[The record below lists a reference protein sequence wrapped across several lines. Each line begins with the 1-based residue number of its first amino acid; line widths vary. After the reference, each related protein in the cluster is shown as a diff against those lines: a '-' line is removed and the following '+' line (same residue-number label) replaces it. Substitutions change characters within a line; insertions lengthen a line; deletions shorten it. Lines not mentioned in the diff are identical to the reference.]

1 MPNTLRVKRRALG
14 GAAGAPSSLANAE
27 LAYNE
32 QDTTLYIGEG
42 TGGAGGSAT
51 SIRAIAGP
59 GAFTTLGTTQTV
71 TGNKTFSGVIEFTGS
86 VSGIGGSGTVTSV
99 ALSLP
104 NIFTVSGS
112 PVTSTGTL
120 TGALATQTPNSV
132 FAGPSTGST
141 AIAPTFRALVPAD
154 IPTLNQNTTGT
165 AANVTGT
172 VAFANG
178 GTGQTTQQA
187 ALNAIAGAVT
197 SGFFLRGNGTDIL
210 MAGITANDVPTLTA
224 AKISDFNTQ
233 VQTSRLD
240 QMAAPTSSVS
250 FNSQRITAVA
260 DPTSAQDAATKAY
273 VDATRQG
280 LDVKDSVRVATTAD
294 ITLSGTQT
302 IDGIAVIAGNRVL
315 VKNQSTASQ
324 NGIYVVAASAWS
336 RSADANS
343 ASNIS
348 PGLFTFVEEG
358 TVNADSGWVL
368 TTDGTITVDTT
379 SLTFVQFS
387 GAGQI
392 IAGIGLTK
400 TGNTLDISTVP
411 VANGGTGQTTYTNGQ
426 LLIGNTTGNTLTKA
440 TLTAGSNVNITNG
453 TGSITIASTDTT
465 YTAGTGLSLTGTTF
479 AVSTVP
485 VANGGTGLTS
495 AAQGS
500 VLVAN
505 TANTY
510 TALDGGGGTDK
521 LLLYT
526 GSTDTISW
534 TNEVDGGTF

>member
-1 MPNTLRVKRRALG
+1 MPNTLRVKRRASG

-141 AIAPTFRALVPAD
+141 AIAPTFRALVSDD
-154 IPTLNQNTTGT
+154 I
-165 AANVTGT
+165 
-172 VAFANG
+172 
-178 GTGQTTQQA
+178 
-187 ALNAIAGAVT
+187 
-197 SGFFLRGNGTDIL
+197 
-210 MAGITANDVPTLTA
+210 PTLTA

-250 FNSQRITAVA
+250 FNSQRITGLA
-260 DPTSAQDAATKAY
+260 DPSSAQDAATKAY

-280 LDVKDSVRVATTAD
+280 LDVKDSVLVATTAN

-302 IDGIAVIAGNRVL
+302 VDGVSLSVGNRVL
-315 VKNQSTASQ
+315 VKNQSTAGE
-324 NGIYVVAASAWS
+324 NGIYVVAAGAWA
-336 RSADANS
+336 RAADANS
-343 ASNIS
+343 ATNIT
-348 PGLFTFVEEG
+348 PGLFTFVEQG
-358 TVNADSGWVL
+358 TANADSGWVL
-368 TTDGTITVDTT
+368 TTDGSITVGTT
-379 SLTFVQFS
+379 GLTFVQFS

-392 IAGIGLTK
+392 
-400 TGNTLDISTVP
+400 
-411 VANGGTGQTTYTNGQ
+411 
-426 LLIGNTTGNTLTKA
+426 
-440 TLTAGSNVNITNG
+440 
-453 TGSITIASTDTT
+453 
-465 YTAGTGLSLTGTTF
+465 TAGTGLAKTGNTIEIT
-479 AVSTVP
+479 TVP
-485 VANGGTGLTS
+485 AVNGGTGLTT

-510 TALDGGGGTDK
+510 TALDGGGSTDK

-526 GSTDTISW
+526 ASTDTISW